1 MRRRDFVQLAAGA
14 AVAWPLLARAQQK
27 AMPLIGVLRA
37 SGTALND
44 QGIDVFRRRLR
55 ELGYVE
61 GQNILVEV
69 RWSDGDDTRL
79 PALAAELAALKPD
92 VIVTN
97 GSPALRAVK
106 AVAGTIPIVMSVIDN
121 PVALGVAQSFAHPG
135 GNLTGLSNLA
145 TGLLGKRLGMLV
157 ETVPNPGCVA
167 VLGNPRNASW
177 AADWREITAAA
188 QTLGIEPKAIAA
200 RSESELAT
208 AFTEIAGQHCGALLV
223 ISDAIYF
230 GARVRLAELA
240 ARHRVP
246 ASYDNR
252 QIVAAG
258 GLMSYG
264 PDTNDMVRRA
274 ASYVDKILKGANPAD
289 LPIEQPTRF
298 ELAINMKTAK
308 ALGLIVPQS
317 ILVRADEVIE

>member
-1 MRRRDFVQLAAGA
+1 M
-14 AVAWPLLARAQQK
+14 
-27 AMPLIGVLRA
+27 
-37 SGTALND
+37 
-44 QGIDVFRRRLR
+44 
-55 ELGYVE
+55 
-61 GQNILVEV
+61 
-69 RWSDGDDTRL
+69 
-79 PALAAELAALKPD
+79 
-92 VIVTN
+92 
-97 GSPALRAVK
+97 RAVK
-106 AVAGTIPIVMSVIDN
+106 AVAGTIPIVMSVIDD

-177 AADWREITAAA
+177 ADDWREITAAA
-188 QTLGIEPKAIAA
+188 KTLGIEPKAIEA

-208 AFTEIAGQHCGALLV
+208 AFTEIAGQHCGALLAM
-223 ISDAIYF
+223 SDAIYF

-240 ARHRVP
+240 ARHGVP

-264 PDTNDMVRRA
+264 PNTNDMLRRA
-274 ASYVDKILKGANPAD
+274 VLYVDKILKGAKPGD
-289 LPIEQPTRF
+289 LPIEQPTKF
-298 ELAINMKTAK
+298 ELVINLKTAK
-308 ALGLIVPQS
+308 ALDLTVPRS
-317 ILVRADEVIE
+317 ILAQADEVIE

>member
-1 MRRRDFVQLAAGA
+1 MRRRELLISVGGA
-14 AVAWPLLARAQQK
+14 VLLSPLTAHAQQK
-27 AMPLIGVLRA
+27 AMPLIGLLR
-37 SGTALND
+37 TATAVND
-44 QGIDVFRRRLR
+44 QGVDVFRRGLR
-55 ELGYVE
+55 EFGYVE
-61 GQNILVEV
+61 GQNIRVEV
-69 RWSDGDDTRL
+69 RWSDGDDKRL

-106 AVAGTIPIVMSVIDN
+106 AATGTIPIVMSVIDD

-135 GNLTGLSNLA
+135 GNVTGLSNLA

-177 AADWREITAAA
+177 ADNWREITAAA
-188 QTLGIEPKAIAA
+188 ETLGIEPKAIEA
-200 RSESELAT
+200 RSERELAT
-208 AFTEIAGQHCGALLV
+208 AFTEIVGQHCGALLV
-223 ISDAIYF
+223 MSDAFYF
-230 GARVRLAELA
+230 GARVRLTELA
-240 ARHRVP
+240 ARHGVP

-258 GLMSYG
+258 GLTSYG

-298 ELAINMKTAK
+298 ELVINLKTAA
-308 ALGLIVPQS
+308 ALGLTVPQA
-317 ILVRADEVIE
+317 LLARADEVIE